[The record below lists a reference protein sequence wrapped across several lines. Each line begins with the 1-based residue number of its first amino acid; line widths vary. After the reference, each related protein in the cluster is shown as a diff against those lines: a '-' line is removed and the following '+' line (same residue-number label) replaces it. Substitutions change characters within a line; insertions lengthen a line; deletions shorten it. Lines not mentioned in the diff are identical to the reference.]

1 MGALFVA
8 VGVDMS
14 LLVKAAT
21 DLAGAFK
28 GAGSVG
34 G

>member
-14 LLVKAAT
+14 LLARAAK
-21 DLAGAFK
+21 DLATAFK
-28 GAGSVG
+28 GFKA
-34 G
+34 